1 MYDATDANKIKK
13 TSTAHQLLIGNRWA
27 FAEKVYWVPYRLMD
41 ANLRLI
47 IAYWNIYVK
56 SLCLFECES
65 FTGIR
70 AWHIFCFC
78 ASIQNQTVC
87 WHKSN
92 DSQPLDLLLSKLNT
106 SNKTKIQ
113 RFLNNSYTHTGVG
126 SCRAIT
132 SDVFR
137 NEQANQFT
145 VYQPLIATFQYRVRT
160 CSCFIHKSK

>member
-1 MYDATDANKIKK
+1 MPFY
-13 TSTAHQLLIGNRWA
+13 G
-27 FAEKVYWVPYRLMD
+27 
-41 ANLRLI
+41 LI
-47 IAYWNIYVK
+47 IAYFRDYVK
-56 SLCLFECES
+56 SEYLFERE
-65 FTGIR
+65 TRKVLRLGIFFVFVR
-70 AWHIFCFC
+70 AYRT
-78 ASIQNQTVC
+78 QTVC

-137 NEQANQFT
+137 NEQANQST
-145 VYQPLIATFQYRVRT
+145 VYQTSDCYLSVPGKDLFLFNTQIKVSEKLNIESRETLFVQDP
-160 CSCFIHKSK
+160 